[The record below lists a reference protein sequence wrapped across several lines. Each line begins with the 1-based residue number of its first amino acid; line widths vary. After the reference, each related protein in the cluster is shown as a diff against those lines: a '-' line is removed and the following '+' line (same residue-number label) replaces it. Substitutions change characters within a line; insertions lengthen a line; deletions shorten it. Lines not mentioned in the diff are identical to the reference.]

1 MDGDPAAA
9 LGAHLLSNNQ
19 SLAVAESCTG
29 GLIGHLCTMVPGSSD
44 WFAGGIICYSN
55 EVKVREL
62 GVSEDV
68 LAAEGAVSEPV
79 ARQLAQSTRD
89 RFGGDWA
96 IAVSGIAGPG
106 GGTAK
111 KPVGLVYIG
120 VAGPDGVR
128 VERCEFDGD
137 RLSIKQQTAE
147 RAFAMILE
155 AV

>member
-1 MDGDPAAA
+1 MGGEPAAA
-9 LGAHLLSNNQ
+9 LGATLLENRQ

-29 GLIGHLCTMVPGSSD
+29 GLMGHLCTMVPGSSD

-55 EVKVREL
+55 EVKMREL
-62 GVSEDV
+62 GVPEDM

-79 ARQLAQSTRD
+79 TRQLAQSTRD
-89 RFGGDWA
+89 RFGVDWA

-106 GGTAK
+106 GGSAE

-120 VAGPDGVR
+120 VAGPGGVR

-147 RAFAMILE
+147 RAFAMVLQ